1 MNRRIALA
9 AFLVA
14 LSSAA
19 GAQAAGTAPKKKS
32 LPVAEAENVSFQSP
46 KWSVTLQG
54 AEEAVLRRSPSVA
67 AAKFDRLSAE
77 KSAAA
82 QETSLLPQVGAD
94 GYLKYIDQ
102 LSTMSILPGH
112 PIVMGEHQNWS
123 AGLSASWTV
132 WDWGSLR
139 SAWKSAGAVTSQK
152 SEALRLT
159 QRQALL
165 AVRSAYLQVR
175 LAREQVRL
183 LGDSLLLAQSQQKD
197 VEARVEAGTAG
208 QLDLSSARQETLS
221 RRRGLREARAS
232 LAGSL
237 RDLADLTGESPTADP
252 SLPLDEVTA
261 AKPPQDID
269 KPTLIL
275 EMEPEETV
283 RGRLTEA
290 LPALELSLKNS
301 AAQPQIQ
308 QWTDAVEAARR
319 QASSA
324 KASMLPKIQVTGRAS
339 YDYPNQFAPVT
350 VQQNTAMV
358 SASMPIFDWGRSL
371 KQASAAKAQA
381 DAAEARRAQAQADW
395 ERDLAKADD
404 QYKALQDEAALDH
417 QSSVE
422 ADDFAKLV
430 RDSYRAGRSTYLE
443 VESADL
449 KSLQA
454 QVQSARTHV
463 QVLLQAA
470 VLKSLTTD

>member
-32 LPVAEAENVSFQSP
+32 LPVEEAENVSFQSP

-54 AEEAVLRRSPSVA
+54 AEEAVLHRSPSVA

-82 QETSLLPQVGAD
+82 QETSLLPQIGAD
-94 GYLKYIDQ
+94 GYIKYIDN
-102 LSTMSILPGH
+102 LPTLSILPGH

-139 SAWKSAGAVTSQK
+139 SAWKSTGAVTSQK

-197 VEARVEAGTAG
+197 VEARVAAGTAG

-237 RDLADLTGESPTADP
+237 RDLSDLTGESPAADP
-252 SLPLDEVTA
+252 SLPLDDATA
-261 AKPPQDID
+261 AKPPRDID

-283 RGRLTEA
+283 RGRLMEA
-290 LPALELSLKNS
+290 LPTLELSLKNS

-308 QWTDAVEAARR
+308 QWTDAAEAARR

-324 KASMLPKIQVTGRAS
+324 KASLLPKIQVTGRAS
-339 YDYPNQFAPVT
+339 YDYPNQF
-350 VQQNTAMV
+350 
-358 SASMPIFDWGRSL
+358 
-371 KQASAAKAQA
+371 
-381 DAAEARRAQAQADW
+381 
-395 ERDLAKADD
+395 
-404 QYKALQDEAALDH
+404 
-417 QSSVE
+417 
-422 ADDFAKLV
+422 
-430 RDSYRAGRSTYLE
+430 
-443 VESADL
+443 
-449 KSLQA
+449 
-454 QVQSARTHV
+454 
-463 QVLLQAA
+463 
-470 VLKSLTTD
+470 